1 MAGSFWPGLRPAS
14 FRGVPFD
21 AFEEHSEAGG
31 RRLVRHEFPLRDTPY
46 AEDMGRKAGQWQV
59 EAFVLR
65 NRWADYEAARDRLRD
80 ALNAAGPGTLIHPW
94 LGQMS
99 VAVDSYTLRESTRE
113 GGYCKFSITFVEAG
127 SLTCPDIQADT
138 AAGVEE
144 AVNAAEEAAE
154 ESFLERLNML
164 PEDLE
169 SALSFAEG
177 IADTVINCL
186 NTGSRLLSDV
196 KSQIRRV
203 IAIPDRLAGAL
214 LGLVTSAMGLSSLS
228 GLGGTAGSSGSS
240 DSGAPYSFGGFDQD
254 AFSAMLST
262 RRDGPDEPW
271 EGAAPGASGAGN
283 SCSRR
288 LSSAWAAPGASGA
301 GVSTVADRV
310 YAPII
315 DYVAAVTVAELA
327 RQAAD
332 TEFSTADDALA
343 AFEIVIGALDSVQA
357 AHCAD
362 AVYAAL
368 DDLRAA
374 LAEDMVERGA
384 KLPRLGTAR
393 LAATM
398 PALAAS
404 HRIYGTAAYADEI
417 VSRNNIR
424 HPGRVPGGVN
434 LEIVRHD

>member
-1 MAGSFWPGLRPAS
+1 MAN
-14 FRGVPFD
+14 
-21 AFEEHSEAGG
+21 H
-31 RRLVRHEFPLRDTPY
+31 
-46 AEDMGRKAGQWQV
+46 
-59 EAFVLR
+59 
-65 NRWADYEAARDRLRD
+65 YEAARDRLRD

-177 IADTVINCL
+177 ITDTVINCL

-271 EGAAPGASGAGN
+271 EG
-283 SCSRR
+283 
-288 LSSAWAAPGASGA
+288 AAPGASGA

>member
-46 AEDMGRKAGQWQV
+46 AEDLGRKAGQWQV
-59 EAFVLR
+59 EAFILR
-65 NRWADYEAARDRLRD
+65 NRWADYEAARDALRD

-99 VAVDSYTLRESTRE
+99 VAVDGYTLRESTRE

-127 SLTCPDIQADT
+127 SLTEPDIQVDT
-138 AAGVEE
+138 AARVED

-154 ESFLERLNML
+154 ESFLDRLNML
-164 PEDLE
+164 AEDLE
-169 SALSFAEG
+169 NAVAFAEG
-177 IADTVINCL
+177 IADTVIGYL
-186 NTGSRLLSDV
+186 QAGTRLLDGV
-196 KSQIRRV
+196 KAQIRRV
-203 IAIPDRLAGAL
+203 IAIPGRLAGAL
-214 LGLVTSAMGLSSLS
+214 LGLVASAMSLAS
-228 GLGGTAGSSGSS
+228 LPGLGGTAGSSGGEISGSS
-240 DSGAPYSFGGFDQD
+240 APYSSGGFDQD
-254 AFSAMLST
+254 AFSTMLSSRKDALT
-262 RRDGPDEPW
+262 DPW
-271 EGAAPGASGAGN
+271 EGAAPEASGAG
-283 SCSRR
+283 
-288 LSSAWAAPGASGA
+288 AS
-301 GVSTVADRV
+301 TIADRV

-332 TEFSTADDALA
+332 TEFATADDALN
-343 AFEIVIGALDSVQA
+343 AFEVVMEAMDSVQA

-368 DDLRAA
+368 EDLRAA
-374 LAEDMVERGA
+374 LADDVAARGA

-404 HRIYGTAAYADEI
+404 YRLYGTAAYADEI
-417 VSRNNIR
+417 VSRNNVR
-424 HPGRVPGGVN
+424 HPGRVPGGVA
-434 LEIVRHD
+434 LEIVRHGNA

>member
-46 AEDMGRKAGQWQV
+46 AEDLGRKAGQWQV
-59 EAFVLR
+59 EAFILR
-65 NRWADYEAARDRLRD
+65 NRWADYEAARDALRD

-99 VAVDSYTLRESTRE
+99 VAVEGYTLRESTRE
-113 GGYCKFSITFVEAG
+113 GGYCKFSVTFVEAG
-127 SLTCPDIQADT
+127 SLTEPDIQVDT
-138 AAGVEE
+138 AARVED

-154 ESFLERLNML
+154 ESFLDRLNML
-164 PEDLE
+164 AEDLE
-169 SALSFAEG
+169 NAVAFAEG
-177 IADTVINCL
+177 IADTVIGYL
-186 NTGSRLLSDV
+186 QAGTRLLDGV
-196 KSQIRRV
+196 KAQIRRV
-203 IAIPDRLAGAL
+203 IAIPGRLAGAL
-214 LGLVTSAMGLSSLS
+214 LGLVASAMSLAS
-228 GLGGTAGSSGSS
+228 LPCLGGTAGSSGGEISGSS
-240 DSGAPYSFGGFDQD
+240 APYSFGGFDQD
-254 AFSAMLST
+254 AFSTMLSSRKDAPT
-262 RRDGPDEPW
+262 DPW
-271 EGAAPGASGAGN
+271 EGAAPEASGAG
-283 SCSRR
+283 
-288 LSSAWAAPGASGA
+288 AS
-301 GVSTVADRV
+301 TIADRV

-332 TEFSTADDALA
+332 TEFATADDALN
-343 AFEIVIGALDSVQA
+343 AFEVVMEAMDSVQA

-368 DDLRAA
+368 EDLRAA
-374 LAEDMVERGA
+374 LADDVAARGA

-404 HRIYGTAAYADEI
+404 YRLYGTAAYAEEI
-417 VSRNNIR
+417 VSRNNVR
-424 HPGRVPGGVN
+424 HPGRVPGGVA
-434 LEIVRHD
+434 LEIVRHGNA

>member
-1 MAGSFWPGLRPAS
+1 
-14 FRGVPFD
+14 
-21 AFEEHSEAGG
+21 
-31 RRLVRHEFPLRDTPY
+31 
-46 AEDMGRKAGQWQV
+46 MGRKAGQWQV

-214 LGLVTSAMGLSSLS
+214 LGLGHVRNGPFL
-228 GLGGTAGSSGSS
+228 
-240 DSGAPYSFGGFDQD
+240 PVR
-254 AFSAMLST
+254 T
-262 RRDGPDEPW
+262 RRDRRKFRKLRFGR
-271 EGAAPGASGAGN
+271 ALQFRRFRSG
-283 SCSRR
+283 R
-288 LSSAWAAPGASGA
+288 LF
-301 GVSTVADRV
+301 RH
-310 YAPII
+310 
-315 DYVAAVTVAELA
+315 
-327 RQAAD
+327 
-332 TEFSTADDALA
+332 
-343 AFEIVIGALDSVQA
+343 AFHAQG
-357 AHCAD
+357 
-362 AVYAAL
+362 
-368 DDLRAA
+368 R
-374 LAEDMVERGA
+374 
-384 KLPRLGTAR
+384 
-393 LAATM
+393 
-398 PALAAS
+398 
-404 HRIYGTAAYADEI
+404 
-417 VSRNNIR
+417 
-424 HPGRVPGGVN
+424 PGRALGKGGSGR
-434 LEIVRHD
+434 VRARE

>member
-59 EAFVLR
+59 EAFILR

-80 ALNAAGPGTLIHPW
+80 ALNAPGPGTLIHPW

-113 GGYCKFSITFVEAG
+113 GGYCKFSVTFVEAG
-127 SLTCPDIQADT
+127 SLTCPDIQTDT
-138 AAGVEE
+138 AARAEE
-144 AVNAAEEAAE
+144 AAKAAEEAAE
-154 ESFLERLNML
+154 ESFLDRLELL

-169 SALSFAEG
+169 NALSFAEG
-177 IADTVINCL
+177 IADTVINYL
-186 NTGSRLLSDV
+186 NAGSGLLLDA
-196 KSQIRRV
+196 KAQIRRG
-203 IAIPDRLAGAL
+203 ISIPQRLAGAL
-214 LGLVTSAMGLSSLS
+214 LGLVASAMSMTALPGLGVTSA
-228 GLGGTAGSSGSS
+228 SSGSS

-254 AFSAMLST
+254 AFSAMLSIRKDAPT
-262 RRDGPDEPW
+262 DPW
-271 EGAAPGASGAGN
+271 EGAAPE
-283 SCSRR
+283 
-288 LSSAWAAPGASGA
+288 ASGA

-315 DYVAAVTVAELA
+315 DYTAAVTVAELA
-327 RQAAD
+327 AQAAD
-332 TEFSTADDALA
+332 TDFSTADDALA
-343 AFEIVIGALDSVQA
+343 AFEVVVGALDSVQA
-357 AHCAD
+357 THCPD
-362 AVYAAL
+362 TVYAAL
-368 DDLRAA
+368 DDLRSA
-374 LAEDMVERGA
+374 LAEDMIERGA

-404 HRIYGTAAYADEI
+404 YRLYGTAEYADEL